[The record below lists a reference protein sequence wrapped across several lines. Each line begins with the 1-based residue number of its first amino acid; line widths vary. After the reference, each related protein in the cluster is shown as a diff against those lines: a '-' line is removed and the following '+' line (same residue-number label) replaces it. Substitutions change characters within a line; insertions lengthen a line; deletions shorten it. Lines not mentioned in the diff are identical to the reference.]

1 MEPCLL
7 ESDVSSA
14 SVCKEHEL
22 SQVSHSLGCPEL
34 VLLTDDHLFWQNY
47 SRLISFGLSDEAGW
61 RQNTPGLNAN
71 AVPGA
76 GRRAVYSSSKMCLGV
91 QWSVKTQMQNQ
102 SYLLEV
108 LPCPHCLVLLLTLF
122 YNPIIWSQEL
132 RPYWEGTFNWFTPA
146 TLHVVLYKEFILS
159 YLHTIMVTVGG
170 KKRIKIYPPWKLI
183 K

>member
-1 MEPCLL
+1 MQWFDLEMEPCLL

-22 SQVSHSLGCPEL
+22 SQVPHSLGCPEL

-91 QWSVKTQMQNQ
+91 QWSVLRCKIRVIFSRYFLDLIVSFCFSLSFTT
-102 SYLLEV
+102 LLFEV
-108 LPCPHCLVLLLTLF
+108 RNWGPTGRVHLTGLLQPHYT
-122 YNPIIWSQEL
+122 WSCT
-132 RPYWEGTFNWFTPA
+132 RSSF
-146 TLHVVLYKEFILS
+146 
-159 YLHTIMVTVGG
+159 
-170 KKRIKIYPPWKLI
+170 
-183 K
+183 